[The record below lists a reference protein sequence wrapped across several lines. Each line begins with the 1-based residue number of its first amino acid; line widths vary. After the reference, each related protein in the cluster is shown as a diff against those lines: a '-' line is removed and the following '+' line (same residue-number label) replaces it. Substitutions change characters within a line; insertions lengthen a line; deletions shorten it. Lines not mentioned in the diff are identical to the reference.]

1 MTLLLA
7 RKDLRT
13 MWASPVPWVVGAA
26 FHVVLGLLY
35 VDQLEARGQAVVQ
48 PLFPIAGFLL
58 LLIVPVL
65 TMRALA
71 EETKAGTLD
80 VLLAIPVGAGPLVI
94 GKWLACWTTALV
106 IALPAGLSVLLLR
119 LWGNPDW
126 GPVVAGFIGL
136 VLLSATASA
145 IGVLASAVTA
155 SQPVAAMVATF
166 INLLLWLAD
175 FGSSTP
181 LGGLFVRLS
190 LREALR
196 GFAGGAIDS
205 ADTATFAIMGVA
217 AVFAA
222 VTAVDARRMR

>member
-13 MWASPVPWVVGAA
+13 IWVSPVPWIIGAA

-35 VDQLEARGQAVVQ
+35 VDQLAARSQAVVQ

-58 LLIVPVL
+58 LVTVPLL

-71 EETKAGTLD
+71 EEARTGTLD
-80 VLLAIPVGAGPLVI
+80 LLQAVPVRTTALVV
-94 GKWLACWTTALV
+94 GKWLACWMTALV
-106 IALPAGLSVLLLR
+106 IALPAALSVVLVR

-126 GPVVAGFIGL
+126 GPVIAGSIGL
-136 VLLSATASA
+136 ILLSATASA
-145 IGVLASAVTA
+145 IGVLASAVTS
-155 SQPVAAMVATF
+155 SQPVAAMVALF
-166 INLLLWLAD
+166 VNLLLWLAD
-175 FGSSTP
+175 FGSTTP
-181 LGGLFVRLS
+181 LAGVFARIS

-205 ADTATFAIMGVA
+205 ADTATFVIMVVA
-217 AVFAA
+217 AMVGA
-222 VTAVDARRMR
+222 VTAVDARRLR